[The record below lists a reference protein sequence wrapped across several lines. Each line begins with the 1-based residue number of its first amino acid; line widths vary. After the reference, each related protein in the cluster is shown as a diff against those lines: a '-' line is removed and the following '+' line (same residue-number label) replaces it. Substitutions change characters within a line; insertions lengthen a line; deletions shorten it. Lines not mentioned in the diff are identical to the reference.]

1 MKKAFSLVELLVV
14 IAIVGLLISL
24 MIPAIG
30 GAHAMSQT
38 AACKNNQRQLALA
51 AASYHND
58 YGIHP
63 PAFTTDFTS
72 WDDDNILWQY
82 LDQKADTIAC
92 PNHIHLEYSDTG
104 YNYNTSFIGN
114 EGYITGIVVQ
124 GVNPS
129 NCSHPAHCALFGDS
143 SKNKFMRSPLLDS
156 VYDPYTDLYTRCA
169 GMQSYRHADKT
180 VVAWL
185 DGHVSTVSERFNTC
199 TADIQSGFLSEDNSA
214 YDPRTLTLP

>member
-1 MKKAFSLVELLVV
+1 M
-14 IAIVGLLISL
+14 

-30 GAHAMSQT
+30 GAHESSQT
-38 AACKNNQRQLALA
+38 AVCKNNQRQLALA

-58 YGIHP
+58 YSMYP
-63 PAFTTDFTS
+63 PAFTSEFIS
-72 WDDDNILWQY
+72 WDDDRILWQY
-82 LDQKADTIAC
+82 LDQKADTIVC

-114 EGYITGIVVQ
+114 EGYITGIVVE

-129 NCSHPAHCALFGDS
+129 NCSHPAYCALFGDS
-143 SKNKFMRSPLLDS
+143 SKNKFMRSPQSDS
-156 VYDPYTDLYTRCA
+156 VFDPYSDPYTRCA
-169 GMQSYRHADKT
+169 GMQSYRHVGST

-185 DGHVSTVSERFNTC
+185 DGHVSSTAERFNTC
-199 TADIQSGFLSEDNSA
+199 SEDTQSGFLSEDNGA